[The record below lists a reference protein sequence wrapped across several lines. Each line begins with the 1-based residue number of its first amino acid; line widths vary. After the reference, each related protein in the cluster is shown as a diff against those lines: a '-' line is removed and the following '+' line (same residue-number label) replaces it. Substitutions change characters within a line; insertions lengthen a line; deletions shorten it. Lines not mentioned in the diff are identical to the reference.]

1 MLAMIMRPATA
12 TPTPMPALAPVD
24 RPVEDDDVDA
34 AAAVE
39 DEDDIVAAVVEDVVE
54 DVVVEAVVAVNAV
67 TESLA
72 WNRICTPYALKPSLP
87 VVVAVTVPSPGILVV
102 YTYVTGPAL

>member
-1 MLAMIMRPATA
+1 MMMSPATA

-24 RPVEDDDVDA
+24 RPVEDDDVGVDVA
-34 AAAVE
+34 VAVAVE
-39 DEDDIVAAVVEDVVE
+39 EEEDVVAAE
-54 DVVVEAVVAVNAV
+54 VGDVVVEAVVAVNAV

-72 WNRICTPYALKPSLP
+72 WNRTCTPYALKPSPP
-87 VVVAVTVPSPGILVV
+87 VVVVVTMPSPGMLVV